1 MQGFCGVQALSP
13 SPAALSGGTG
23 PVPMLRSAVGR
34 AVRSTGALRGICAA
48 SRTLPVDP
56 RDAGFVGIAGS
67 RAAVQTARAEQPSVG
82 ARAASSMAGSEE
94 FGDPRRPLVFANYTI
109 YKVCKGKGAVTLKLI
124 RPTWVRSG
132 SGNGI
137 SIQRD
142 GTLLLEFATAKA
154 EREYDWD
161 RKETFALSAVECAE
175 ILEAAEAKGEVSF
188 FHDPHKM
195 GRQEGQVTKTLRM
208 STGAGATCFLNLSV
222 ADKSANARHQ
232 FSVPVSKAELRVLRV
247 LMEVSSEESFAHDVA
262 YLAQRTMRR
271 RCLHAARRTFSNL
284 VNAEGAIVS
293 KKKLHDEGKYGGWKS
308 AEILFS
314 PPQEDRLN
322 VVGRFD
328 WHVWHILVGLVPS
341 AVVAG
346 VAMWARA
353 DMKESLNVEL
363 AYVRGKHLDLDV
375 GLSRM

>member
-1 MQGFCGVQALSP
+1 M
-13 SPAALSGGTG
+13 
-23 PVPMLRSAVGR
+23 
-34 AVRSTGALRGICAA
+34 
-48 SRTLPVDP
+48 
-56 RDAGFVGIAGS
+56 
-67 RAAVQTARAEQPSVG
+67 
-82 ARAASSMAGSEE
+82 
-94 FGDPRRPLVFANYTI
+94 
-109 YKVCKGKGAVTLKLI
+109 TLKLI

-247 LMEVSSEESFAHDVA
+247 LMEVRKHKGRQQLFAALVCFVACREWLGRRSFAANH
-262 YLAQRTMRR
+262 LPGSS
-271 RCLHAARRTFSNL
+271 CLTPRLLCLSEVRH
-284 VNAEGAIVS
+284 
-293 KKKLHDEGKYGGWKS
+293 S
-308 AEILFS
+308 A
-314 PPQEDRLN
+314 PA
-322 VVGRFD
+322 
-328 WHVWHILVGLVPS
+328 GL
-341 AVVAG
+341 
-346 VAMWARA
+346 
-353 DMKESLNVEL
+353 
-363 AYVRGKHLDLDV
+363 
-375 GLSRM
+375 